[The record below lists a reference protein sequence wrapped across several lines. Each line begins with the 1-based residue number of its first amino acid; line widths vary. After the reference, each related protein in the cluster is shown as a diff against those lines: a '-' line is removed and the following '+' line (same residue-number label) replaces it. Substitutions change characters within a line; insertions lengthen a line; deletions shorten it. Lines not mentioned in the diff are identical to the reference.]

1 MSERSD
7 EIFDRDAL
15 LNAIG
20 NNKELM
26 VKLIKIYMEKL
37 PDLLSQIQNAIAGKD
52 GDSLR
57 FSAHA
62 LRGMSL
68 NMFAYRIA
76 RTAWKLEN
84 MGINGNLSHAEKTC
98 AALESELRRLKT
110 ALKPQTEEKQ

>member
-26 VKLIKIYMEKL
+26 AELIKIYMEKF
-37 PDLLSQIQNAIAGKD
+37 PDFLSQIQNAIAGKD

-68 NMFAYRIA
+68 NVFAHGVVRVTWA
-76 RTAWKLEN
+76 LEE
-84 MGINGNLSHAEKTC
+84 MGESGNLNHAEKTC
-98 AALESELRRLKT
+98 TALEREIRRLKT
-110 ALKPQTEEKQ
+110 AFKLLTEEKQ